1 MNDQPIVIG
10 TPQFKRKDL
19 VFKLLYSNIEEQKSL
34 DTFFLTKIA
43 YMNDSELYEFYSKY
57 FKKSR
62 K

>member
-1 MNDQPIVIG
+1 MDNQPTTIG

-43 YMNDSELYEFYSKY
+43 YMNDQELYEFYNSY
-57 FKKSR
+57 FKKSKR
-62 K
+62 